1 VASLQKPPAAVVV
14 VVVILAR
21 ERGDV
26 ERAPQIR
33 VLHVLIRPNSCL
45 AAALGGVHGVAW
57 LGTSKVLASLF
68 VEHKSIFFLNKNAP
82 PIFLS
87 YGAWRACLYFAIIFG
102 LPVRDQK

>member
-1 VASLQKPPAAVVV
+1 VASLQKPSAAVVV

-45 AAALGGVHGVAW
+45 AAALGGVHGVAR
-57 LGTSKVLASLF
+57 LGTSKVFIGSLF
-68 VEHKSIFFLNKNAP
+68 VEHKSICFFFNKNAP
-82 PIFLS
+82 PILE
-87 YGAWRACLYFAIIFG
+87 
-102 LPVRDQK
+102 KKKKK